1 VKNIYRWL
9 FKEVIVIKG
18 LRQIA
23 IVVLVS
29 LAIAARIQISHAQA
43 TNGPAATAQQ
53 EQKRMT
59 NSDVVRMVQERRNE
73 SEIIREVRAAF
84 QSGDAAF
91 DVSPTALVELH
102 KDGVSNNILNAMMGD
117 GSAKPGTGGT
127 RGANPAPARGS
138 TSTDGL
144 NPQPLPPNARV
155 QERLSRTKLATGP
168 VLKLSGA
175 RPSLD
180 PNVMQ
185 ALQQQSSQAHI
196 EKAQLGQPAIKSGLP
211 SSGNGPSK
219 MQTAQQPMLLSRG
232 NGIGQLGAGKTMGA
246 DGSSGDP
253 AGSTPPNPA
262 GGATPG
268 STPGTPGGATP
279 GAGGNTP
286 PGTNGGSPSGK
297 PISMAAM
304 THAPAPISACRFN
317 ATTPVVETVSGRS
330 PKSIYFTP
338 DPGNDAN
345 NPSNQYTIRGCNF
358 GAARGQ
364 GEVHLVGAFQNNPS
378 PVRLG
383 IDSWSDNLVV
393 VTLDPTFR
401 NEYDLDNITLVVTNA
416 NGLGAQFTGN
426 HFVARR
432 ASRSLTRIPN
442 SLVKLPTTY
451 LATDKFVSPATA
463 QNLQLAK
470 MPNTSLSA
478 SILFYVTTALWTSNA
493 GDGYPQQRLSF
504 TDVIDFSKLH
514 SGFAVDPNIQTF
526 VPSSA
531 SLSSDPVVVGAGG
544 SCKFYDT
551 VVDAS
556 LQGSSMFI
564 GVQPEECDDGGKFIF
579 AYYGLAISVTGP
591 VGDKLDPWLGGLN

>member
-1 VKNIYRWL
+1 MR
-9 FKEVIVIKG
+9 KG
-18 LRQIA
+18 FTQIA
-23 IVVLVS
+23 TVVLVS
-29 LAIAARIQISHAQA
+29 LGIAAGAQA

-59 NSDVVRMVQERRNE
+59 NSDVVRMVQERRSE
-73 SEIIREVRAAF
+73 SEIIREIRAAF
-84 QSGDAAF
+84 QSGGAAF

-102 KDGVSNNILNAMMGD
+102 KAGVSNNILNAMMGD
-117 GSAKPGTGGT
+117 GAKPGTGGT
-127 RGANPAPARGS
+127 LVANTAPARGAKS
-138 TSTDGL
+138 ADGL

-155 QERLSRTKLATGP
+155 QERLSHTKLATGP

-185 ALQQQSSQAHI
+185 ALQQQSTQAHM
-196 EKAQLGQPAIKSGLP
+196 EKGQFGLPAMKSGPP
-211 SSGNGPSK
+211 SSVNGPGK
-219 MQTAQQPMLLSRG
+219 MPTTQRSMLLSQG
-232 NGIGQLGAGKTMGA
+232 KGIGQLGAGKTMGA

-253 AGSTPPNPA
+253 AGSSPPNPT
-262 GGATPG
+262 GGTTPG
-268 STPGTPGGATP
+268 STPGNPGGATP
-279 GAGGNTP
+279 GAGSNTP
-286 PGTNGGSPSGK
+286 PGTNGGAPSGK
-297 PISMAAM
+297 PISTAAM

-317 ATTPVVETVSGRS
+317 ATTPVVESVSGRS

-364 GEVHLVGAFQNNPS
+364 GDVHLVGAFQNNPS

-383 IDSWSDNLVV
+383 IDNWSDNLIV
-393 VTLDPTFR
+393 VTLDPIFR
-401 NEYDLDNITLVVTNA
+401 NEYDLDNIALVVTNA
-416 NGLGAQFTGN
+416 NGLSVQLPGN

-463 QNLQLAK
+463 QNVQLAK
-470 MPNTSLSA
+470 MPKTSLSA

-493 GDGYPQQRLSF
+493 GDGYPPQRLSF
-504 TDVIDFSKLH
+504 VDAIDFGKLH
-514 SGFAVDPNIQTF
+514 SGFAVDPDIQTF

-531 SLSSDPVVVGAGG
+531 SLSPDFGFGGG
-544 SCKFYDT
+544 SCKFDDT
-551 VVDAS
+551 VVTAS
-556 LQGSSMFI
+556 MQGSSMFI
-564 GVQPEECDDGGKFIF
+564 
-579 AYYGLAISVTGP
+579 
-591 VGDKLDPWLGGLN
+591 